1 MAERRLRSRL
11 HKESAMIGPGDQA
24 KALKCRRGA
33 ANFLRL
39 ASNPQTEFEV

>member
-24 KALKCRRGA
+24 KALKCRRA

-39 ASNPQTEFEV
+39 ASNPQTELEV